1 VLERLPKIVEE
12 VVAAQKKVRFD
23 RCHVSCLV
31 DSATR
36 LEAVYFV
43 LDADY
48 NLYMDTQQAVYLEV
62 LRRFAAENVRLATK
76 VYTVGASL

>member
-1 VLERLPKIVEE
+1 MVEE

-23 RCHVSCLV
+23 RCHVSSLV

-36 LEAVYFV
+36 LEVVYFV

-48 NLYMDTQQAVYLEV
+48 NLYMDTQQAIYLEV
-62 LRRFAAENVRLATK
+62 LRRFAADNVHLATK
-76 VYTVGASL
+76 VYAIGQPM